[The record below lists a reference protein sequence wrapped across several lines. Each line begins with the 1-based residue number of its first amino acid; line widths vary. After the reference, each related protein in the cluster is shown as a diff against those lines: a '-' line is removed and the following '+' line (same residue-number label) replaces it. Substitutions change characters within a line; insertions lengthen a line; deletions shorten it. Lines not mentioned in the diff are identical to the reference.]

1 MKRLIILRASALL
14 MAFSCLSA
22 LAPAPHA
29 GLSEQVCG
37 ARVRDFRAPRM
48 RVALRLR
55 GGALH
60 DYADLS
66 ASTPPDEP
74 GLDNWS
80 YQSSSGPG
88 SPGPAEQP
96 DSVDSSTGL
105 GIHNRN
111 WSHIKALGL
120 PVFEIPE
127 LAKVAKEARLLRHAA
142 DGAYEAQGYRMEE
155 KKANQEEYERRKAV
169 AKRGKELGWFEK
181 GEGEKIEGE
190 PCAKCHK
197 ILCTCEY
204 EKQQEQMRKRGYED
218 PFERIKDRG
227 ILQPGRDF
235 LPSSSTPSAEIDFWD
250 KIERRGGSP
259 VLSPRAQPK
268 PSLVGVRACV
278 RACLF
283 FVWLRRGEL
292 YLENAQD
299 IDADQEGS
307 ESDLFDGDGHIARV
321 QPGHI
326 FSKWLC
332 IATYIL
338 IALRH

>member
-1 MKRLIILRASALL
+1 MNVVQRYILLWALL
-14 MAFSCLSA
+14 MEVSCLSTI
-22 LAPAPHA
+22 APAPHA
-29 GLSEQVCG
+29 GLTEQVCG
-37 ARVRDFRAPRM
+37 ARVRAFRARA
-48 RVALRLR
+48 RLALRLR
-55 GGALH
+55 GGAVH

-96 DSVDSSTGL
+96 DSEDSSTGL

-155 KKANQEEYERRKAV
+155 KKANKEEYERRKAV

-204 EKQQEQMRKRGYED
+204 EKEQEQMRKRGYED

-250 KIERRGGSP
+250 KVERRGGSP
-259 VLSPRAQPK
+259 VLSPRVQPK
-268 PSLVGVRACV
+268 PCLVGLRACCGSAEVSCTLKLRRTLTRTRKAVRAI
-278 RACLF
+278 CLMAMGT
-283 FVWLRRGEL
+283 LR
-292 YLENAQD
+292 
-299 IDADQEGS
+299 GS
-307 ESDLFDGDGHIARV
+307 S
-321 QPGHI
+321 Q
-326 FSKWLC
+326 
-332 IATYIL
+332 ATYSQKSFIL
-338 IALRH
+338 QLDIVNTPMKLMK